1 MNIPGKPWTS
11 SSPPKRILAIRL
23 QAMGD
28 VIITLPYLHHLRNSL
43 PPSTQLDF
51 LTRNET
57 GDIPKNIHLFDN
69 VYSVGGGRN
78 HKAQLFSTILLL
90 PRLMMR
96 RYDVVIDL
104 QKTMISKIVRKS
116 ISPKSW
122 VEFDKY
128 SAIAAGERNRLT
140 IEATGLGKIEM
151 KSQFR
156 LKDPLKGQSI
166 LSNHEWTINDTLVVL
181 NPAGFFTTRNWPID
195 NYFLFAELW
204 LQRFPQAKFLV
215 LGTTFIAEKADFLKA
230 RLGERLINLVGKTS
244 PSEAFAV
251 LQHATLVVSE
261 DSGLMHMAWIS
272 GVPTV
277 TLFGSTRSDWSRPL
291 GAHSFFF
298 DSSDMPCGNCM
309 EAVCRWGDVRCLARI
324 SPEMVMEKAFDLVQR
339 QRLKELNL

>member
-1 MNIPGKPWTS
+1 MNIPGKPWTL

-28 VIITLPYLHHLRNSL
+28 VIITLPYLHHLRSSL
-43 PPSTQLDF
+43 PSSTQLDF

-57 GDIPKNIHLFDN
+57 EDIPKSIHLFDK
-69 VYSVGGGRN
+69 VYSIGGGRN
-78 HKAQLFSTILLL
+78 HKAQLLSTILLL
-90 PRLMMR
+90 PTLMMR

-104 QKTMISKIVRKS
+104 QKTLISKIVRKS

-128 SAIAAGERNRLT
+128 SPIAAGERNRLT
-140 IEATGLGKIEM
+140 IEATGLGKISM
-151 KSQFR
+151 KNQFR
-156 LKDPLKGQSI
+156 LKDPFKGESI
-166 LSNHEWTINDTLVVL
+166 LRNHGWTISHMLVVL
-181 NPAGFFTTRNWPID
+181 NPAGFFATRNWPVQ
-195 NYFLFAELW
+195 NYLLFAELW
-204 LQRFPQAKFLV
+204 LQRFPQTKFLV
-215 LGTTFIAEKADFLKA
+215 LGTTFIAEKAGFLEQ

-261 DSGLMHMAWIS
+261 DSGLMHMAWVS

-291 GAHSFFF
+291 GEHSFFF
-298 DSSDMPCGNCM
+298 DSSDMACGNCM
-309 EAVCRWGDVRCLARI
+309 EAVCRWGDVRCLARR
-324 SPEMVMEKAFDLVQR
+324 SPQMVIEKAFDLVQK
-339 QRLKELNL
+339 QRLKAT